1 MSMFVKDFEKILNSL
16 ATDHDL
22 IGPTVSQYNSYDVS
36 KSDTEYKYTF
46 VATGIQKNDLNI
58 EVIDECIVVKAKPSV
73 QTRFS
78 KKIDHLIYLHKD
90 VDVENIR
97 ANLSDGLLILTLP
110 KVQPSKKSVK
120 VSIS

>member
-1 MSMFVKDFEKILNSL
+1 MSVFVRDFEKILNALS
-16 ATDHDL
+16 TDPTL
-22 IGPTVSQYNSYDVS
+22 MGPSVTQYNSYEIS
-36 KSDTEYKYTF
+36 KSDNEYKYTF

-58 EVIDECIVVKAKPSV
+58 EVVDDCIVVKAKPSV

-97 ANLSDGLLILTLP
+97 ANLSDGLLTITLP
-110 KVQPSKKSVK
+110 KLQPAKKNVK

>member
-1 MSMFVKDFEKILNSL
+1 MSVFVKDMEKILNSL
-16 ATDHDL
+16 MTDPTM
-22 IGPTVSQYNSYDVS
+22 IGPSVAQYNSYDIS
-36 KSDTEYKYTF
+36 TSDTEYKYTF

-58 EVIDECIVVKAKPSV
+58 EVVDNCIAVKAKASV

-78 KKIDHLIYLHKD
+78 KKIDHLVFIQKD

-97 ANLSDGLLILTLP
+97 ASLSDGLLIVSLP
-110 KVQPSKKSVK
+110 RVQQTKKTVK